1 MCTANQRICLGCS
14 SNLLT
19 LLRRSAAVAQWFQ
32 MAKNPP
38 KNKFTQSDFTKF
50 SINYVY
56 HILITFVSGLCVR
69 FTFKTCQIVA
79 GISMTH
85 QFHEIFI
92 LILGGFFIFGPTMRR
107 RRTPLCG
114 AAADFARPALAEF
127 CGTAHCCSCSI
138 L

>member
-38 KNKFTQSDFTKF
+38 KNKFTQSDFTSF
-50 SINYVY
+50 SISYVY

-79 GISMTH
+79 GISMNH

-92 LILGGFFIFGPTMRR
+92 LSNTWRVFYIWPNYASPPHAAVRGGGLCKAGLGRILRY
-107 RRTPLCG
+107 
-114 AAADFARPALAEF
+114 
-127 CGTAHCCSCSI
+127 CS
-138 L
+138 LLFL